1 MTLLEVGCLEKSNPE
16 VPPSRFS
23 ALPIFCLVTAGL
35 NVPIIDVLEFPD
47 SAFERSLS
55 LEQQKN
61 LPDRVEPPEL
71 FTVSAW
77 SCETLASKEL
87 SLRECSVVHES
98 RSASISI
105 TNQPTV
111 STPAIHHRV
120 AKCKALRSQLSAARG
135 LRHVN
140 ALRLPW
146 LNCSAHPLW
155 SQRGPGLPRG

>member
-1 MTLLEVGCLEKSNPE
+1 M
-16 VPPSRFS
+16 
-23 ALPIFCLVTAGL
+23 
-35 NVPIIDVLEFPD
+35 
-47 SAFERSLS
+47 
-55 LEQQKN
+55 EQQKN

-146 LNCSAHPLW
+146 LNCSALMAL
-155 SQRGPGLPRG
+155 LPAVSHLLTEARSARTMVSLKAPAVSCTQVSMITAWLVGCTGTAHVLVHKC